1 MIMLRSANI
10 EQIDTIYR
18 LLKVKGVGP
27 VLTNKILHS
36 VGGNFDA
43 SGFQHKIYSVLDSA
57 QKDCFGTVV
66 SVVQEL
72 TSRYQVGFMSI
83 IDADYPLELKKFLS
97 VNTPPVLSFIGNTA
111 LLTKCKI
118 AFSGSRKVSQK
129 GVDIT
134 RDCVNQL
141 SGDDVCIVSGYAAG
155 VDLAAH
161 EEAIA
166 SGASTI
172 IIMPEGINNFR
183 IKKELKDIWDWNRI
197 LVISEFMPADKWTAS
212 RAMTRN
218 NTILGLSDLIFV
230 IEAGITGGSLDAGIK
245 AINSGKPLFVPQYGI
260 VPESA
265 TGNDTLI
272 ARGAFPVRM
281 RRETGKANLD
291 KAFELLRTPVNDT
304 LF

>member
-1 MIMLRSANI
+1 MLRPANI

-57 QKDCFGTVV
+57 QKDCFGAVV

-83 IDADYPLELKKFLS
+83 IDADYPVELKKFLS

-111 LLTKCKI
+111 LLTKRKI

-141 SGDDVCIVSGYAAG
+141 SVDDVCIVSGYAAG

-230 IEAGITGGSLDAGIK
+230 IEAGETGGSLDAGIK
-245 AINSGKPLFVPQYGI
+245 AINGGKPLFVPQYRI
-260 VPESA
+260 IPESA
-265 TGNDTLI
+265 MGNNLLI
-272 ARGAFPVRM
+272 SRGAFPVRM
-281 RRETGKANLD
+281 KRETAKANLD
-291 KAFELLRTPVNDT
+291 KAFELLHTPVDNT